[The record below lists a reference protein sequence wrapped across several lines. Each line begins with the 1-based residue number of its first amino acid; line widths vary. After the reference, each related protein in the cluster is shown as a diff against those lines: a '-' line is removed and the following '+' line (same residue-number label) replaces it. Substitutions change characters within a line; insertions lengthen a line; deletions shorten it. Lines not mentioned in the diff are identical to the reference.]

1 MERIIINGF
10 KYATDWVN
18 CGAEVIY
25 EIDGENV
32 GVNKTNFDI
41 SLSFKWFF
49 FFTSDTIS
57 VATTNY
63 ILEKSQLMLIPK
75 FVHQILFYAQCN
87 LNGNT
92 RFNKE

>member
-1 MERIIINGF
+1 MERIIMNGF

-49 FFTSDTIS
+49 SLPVIQFPLQPP
-57 VATTNY
+57 TTYWKN
-63 ILEKSQLMLIPK
+63 
-75 FVHQILFYAQCN
+75 HN
-87 LNGNT
+87 
-92 RFNKE
+92 